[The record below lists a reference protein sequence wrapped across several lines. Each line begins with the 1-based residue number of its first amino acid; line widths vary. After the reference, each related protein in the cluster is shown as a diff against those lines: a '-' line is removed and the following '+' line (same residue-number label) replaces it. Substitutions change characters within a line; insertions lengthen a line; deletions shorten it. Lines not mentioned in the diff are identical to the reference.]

1 MELDESLPDKS
12 PLASGNLTII
22 AIFIAFAFSNSISA
36 GLRRKTLKMIWRE
49 FRPSCSIQIRASS
62 MLSTL
67 TPQWR
72 IKPAACCFRISSK
85 TSPCLKTSVGRQCSC
100 VRSRLSTPRC
110 LSESSVQPRRFSG
123 VKLSGNTWSP
133 RPSLVATNNSPG
145 FSFRNFPINCSLRPP
160 PYTSA
165 VSRKLT
171 PLSTAARKMPRAS
184 ASSRSPQQSPP
195 NCQQPSPTSET

>member
-1 MELDESLPDKS
+1 MKTLLRYQEQMVLSFMKTIIL
-12 PLASGNLTII
+12 LITGTII

-36 GLRRKTLKMIWRE
+36 GLWRKTLKMIWRE
-49 FRPSCSIQIRASS
+49 VRPSCSRQIRASS

-72 IKPAACCFRISSK
+72 IKPASCSFRISST

-123 VKLSGNTWSP
+123 VKLSGNTWSR
-133 RPSLVATNNSPG
+133 RPSLVATNSSSG
-145 FSFRNFPINCSLRPP
+145 FPFRNFHLRTSL
-160 PYTSA
+160 
-165 VSRKLT
+165 
-171 PLSTAARKMPRAS
+171 
-184 ASSRSPQQSPP
+184 
-195 NCQQPSPTSET
+195 